1 MYYSFLIKSLILFF
15 SNIVFFLIVS
25 KFFNSKKIKYSRL
38 NLMIFIFFGLPII
51 LSLIGLFL
59 SLIQI
64 EVLFSYLIINLTFMI
79 IYPGLDYD
87 NIPSLKILM
96 IIKNYEKIHKK
107 PCSKNLIN
115 TKLNP
120 KKIILKRINELKKDK
135 FLKKNSKQLKLN
147 FLGELFVLFFSLI
160 RSVYNIKDGKG

>member
-1 MYYSFLIKSLILFF
+1 M
-15 SNIVFFLIVS
+15 IV
-25 KFFNSKKIKYSRL
+25 
-38 NLMIFIFFGLPII
+38 IFFILPII

-64 EVLFSYLIINLTFMI
+64 EILFSYLIINLTFMI

-96 IIKNYEKIHKK
+96 IIKNYQKDFKR

-115 TKLNP
+115 IKLSP
-120 KKIILKRINELKKDK
+120 KKIISKRINELKKDK
-135 FLKKNSKQLKLN
+135 FLKKNSKHFKLN

-160 RSVYNIKDGKG
+160 RIIYNIKDGKG